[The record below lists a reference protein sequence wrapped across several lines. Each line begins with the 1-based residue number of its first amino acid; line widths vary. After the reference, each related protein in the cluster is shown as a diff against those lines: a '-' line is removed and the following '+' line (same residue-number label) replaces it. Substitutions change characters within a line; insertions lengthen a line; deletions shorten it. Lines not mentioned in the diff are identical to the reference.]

1 MDQHDIN
8 ENQREAEKRA
18 PSSAWE
24 RETLEK
30 VLLATLMEQRRAR
43 RWGIFFKLLMLVYFG
58 VALWLVAQPFSE
70 QRSRSAT
77 SHTAVVDVAGMIAAG
92 EKANADSIIE
102 GLRAA
107 ADAAGAKGIILRM
120 NTPGGSPVQS
130 AYVYEEI
137 RRIKKLKPELPIY
150 AVVADMC
157 TSGGYYIAS
166 AADKIFVNQS
176 SIVGSIGVIMDSF
189 GFVEAINRLGIERR
203 VMTAGEHKAILDP
216 FSPVDPVAKEH
227 IQSVLNAIHKQFID
241 AVRQGRG
248 ERLREDVSE
257 LYSGLVWTGAEGLKL
272 GLVDGF
278 GDVRYVAETVIGA
291 KDIVNY
297 TPEESLWA
305 RLASRI
311 GTAFGYMLRSAIS
324 VEPSLH

>member
-1 MDQHDIN
+1 M
-8 ENQREAEKRA
+8 
-18 PSSAWE
+18 PSPAWE

-30 VLLATLMEQRRAR
+30 VLLASVTEQRRAR
-43 RWGIFFKLLMLVYFG
+43 RWGIFFKLFMLAYLG
-58 VALWLVAQPFSE
+58 VALWLIAQPLSE
-70 QRSRSAT
+70 QRNMGGK

-92 EKANADSIIE
+92 EKANADTIIE

-107 ADAAGAKGIILRM
+107 VEAAGTKGIILRM

-137 RRIKKLKPELPIY
+137 RRIKKLKPDLPIY

-189 GFVEAINRLGIERR
+189 GFVDAINKLGIERR

-216 FSPVDPVAKEH
+216 FSPVDPVAREH
-227 IQSVLNAIHKQFID
+227 VQTVLNTIHQQFIE
-241 AVRQGRG
+241 AVRQGRAG
-248 ERLREDVSE
+248 RLNENTPE
-257 LYSGLVWTGAEGLKL
+257 LYSGLVWTGAEGIKL
-272 GLVDGF
+272 GLVDEL
-278 GDVRYVAETVIGA
+278 GDVRSVAEAVIGA
-291 KDIVNY
+291 KDVVNY
-297 TPEESLWA
+297 TPEENLWD
-305 RLASRI
+305 RVTNRI
-311 GTAFGYMLRSAIS
+311 GTTFGHMLRGAVSAGLY
-324 VEPSLH
+324 PN

>member
-1 MDQHDIN
+1 MDQHDVN
-8 ENQREAEKRA
+8 ENQNGVKKGV
-18 PSSAWE
+18 AWE

-30 VLLATLMEQRRAR
+30 VLLASLIEQRRAR
-43 RWGIFFKLLMLVYFG
+43 RWGIFFKLLMLAYLG
-58 VALWLVAQPFSE
+58 VALWLVAEPLSE
-70 QRSRSAT
+70 QRSRGAEA
-77 SHTAVVDVAGMIAAG
+77 HTAVVDVAGMIAAG
-92 EKANADSIIE
+92 EKANADAIIE

-107 ADAAGAKGIILRM
+107 ADATGAKGIILRM

-189 GFVEAINRLGIERR
+189 GFVEAINKLGIERR
-203 VMTAGEHKAILDP
+203 VLTAGEHKAILDP
-216 FSPVDPVAKEH
+216 FSPVDPVTKEH
-227 IQSVLNAIHKQFID
+227 IQSVLNTIHRQFID
-241 AVRQGRG
+241 AVRQGRAG
-248 ERLREDVSE
+248 RLKEDASE
-257 LYSGLVWTGAEGLKL
+257 LYSGLVWTGAEGIEL

-278 GDVRYVAETVIGA
+278 GDVRSVAETVIGA
-291 KDIVNY
+291 KDMVNY
-297 TPEESLWA
+297 TPEENLWS
-305 RLASRI
+305 RLTSRI
-311 GTAFGYMLRSAIS
+311 GTAFGHMLRSA
-324 VEPSLH
+324 VLAEPGLH